1 MFIKLKDGRK
11 LNLLY
16 LSDAFLG
23 KHDKKLVIFY
33 LVNSTKLLEG
43 YATEKEAEER
53 VEEVKEAMEAARGG
67 GLIQKDTFSD
77 FPPVGN
83 KGFVYI
89 AKDTGQT
96 YYWDPIS
103 KTYITTGTAG
113 RTGVYQWDKDIPNK
127 IGQEI
132 TIPKSELD
140 EILKAS
146 VDYMD
151 GSTVIGMK
159 GNTGIIVGSDANNV
173 TIKVTAVQT
182 TDSFVQVDTE
192 SDLPSTGIINVLYY
206 LVDEDEFRIWDVA
219 NNCWQIPSHPIIYN
233 STTSVADAKVKVLYI
248 NGKTAKYTLDN
259 KTWIYLTNPDEE
271 IILPLTFD
279 GTNKKFDLPT
289 VLKDKEFGVYINGLR
304 NFEGDD
310 YTVDR
315 TVTPNTI
322 TFDLVYDTFDVCKI
336 KYINEILT

>member
-67 GLIQKDTFSD
+67 GLIQKDTFGD

-96 YYWDPIS
+96 YYWDPVS

-113 RTGVYQWDKDIPNK
+113 RTGVYQWDKDIPSK
-127 IGQEI
+127 IGQEV
-132 TIPKSELD
+132 TIPKSELE

-151 GSTVIGMK
+151 GSTVIGIK
-159 GNTGIIVGSDANNV
+159 GNTGIIIGSDANTV
-173 TIKVTAVQT
+173 TIKTTFVQT
-182 TDSFVQVDTE
+182 TDSFVQVPSE
-192 SDLPSTGIINVLYY
+192 SDLPAKGTLNVLYY
-206 LVDEDEFRIWDVA
+206 LIDTDEFRIWDVA
-219 NNCWQIPSHPIIYN
+219 NDCWQEPFHPIIYN
-233 STTSVADAKVKVLYI
+233 SNTAVADARTETIYI
-248 NGKTAKYTLDN
+248 NGQTAKYTLDN
-259 KTWIYLTNPDEE
+259 QNWIYLTNPDEE
-271 IILPLTFD
+271 IILPLAFD
-279 GTNKKFDLPT
+279 GVNTKFNLPA

-322 TFDLVYDTFDVCKI
+322 TFDLVYDTFDVCRI